1 MTEPVQDKDPAPAH
15 LAEHTEN
22 TPAPPS
28 APEEAAE
35 PATGEVAGRA
45 TQSSNPEVLQAALA
59 QVQEEKDALEAQ
71 YNTLLE
77 KLAHMRTTVGE
88 RLRQDAEELD
98 RREQQIERLTT
109 QLGDLETTNV
119 SLREELV
126 ASHAESE
133 RVTEEMDKLRAE
145 VAKSAAQDTF
155 EEQNRLEMR
164 CRELQETV
172 DAQRVDLDRYETSFR
187 EERAWRE
194 DMEAQA
200 QRTDAALTSA
210 REREVQLQGAVE
222 QEKQLSRQLQ
232 QALEE
237 FQLAQERDMRR
248 TVGEM
253 QDQVDKAE
261 AALESHKLQLHDAE
275 SQLAAAQEAVGRCGA
290 LEQEVKEKNLLI
302 GKLRHEAV
310 ILNEHL
316 TEALRQVRRDSSG
329 TMVDRRLVT
338 NLVLQ
343 FLAVPR
349 ADSKRFEILKLMASV
364 LQWDEEERE
373 KAGLQRA
380 HDRGGFR
387 FFGFGGAKPPPSPSR
402 SGTGDESVS
411 NLFVEFLLS
420 EVERSEKGE
429 GKAPPPSA
437 EGDAPFDL
445 NRLAQLDAPASGT
458 SARSADEGSSRQ
470 P

>member
-1 MTEPVQDKDPAPAH
+1 MNEPVQDKDPAPVQPP
-15 LAEHTEN
+15 EHTEN
-22 TPAPPS
+22 MPAPPT
-28 APEEAAE
+28 AATEATE
-35 PATGEVAGRA
+35 PPMSGVAGRS
-45 TQSSNPEVLQAALA
+45 TQSSDPEALQAALV

-98 RREQQIERLTT
+98 RREQEIERLTT
-109 QLGDLETTNV
+109 QLGELETTNV

-210 REREVQLQGAVE
+210 REREVQLQGTVE
-222 QEKQLSRQLQ
+222 QEKQLARQLQ

-261 AALESHKLQLHDAE
+261 AALESHKLQLHDAQ
-275 SQLAAAQEAVGRCGA
+275 SQLAAAQEAAGRCGA

-387 FFGFGGAKPPPSPSR
+387 FLGFGGAKPPPSPSR
-402 SGTGDESVS
+402 SGAGD
-411 NLFVEFLLS
+411 EFLLS
-420 EVERSEKGE
+420 EVERGEKGE

-445 NRLAQLDAPASGT
+445 NRLAQLDAPAPGPST
-458 SARSADEGSSRQ
+458 RSAAEGSSLQ

>member
-1 MTEPVQDKDPAPAH
+1 MNEPVQDKDPAPVQPP
-15 LAEHTEN
+15 EHTEN
-22 TPAPPS
+22 MPAPPT
-28 APEEAAE
+28 AATEATE
-35 PATGEVAGRA
+35 PATSGVAGRS
-45 TQSSNPEVLQAALA
+45 TQSSDPDALQAALV

-109 QLGDLETTNV
+109 QLGELETTNV

-210 REREVQLQGAVE
+210 REREVQLQGTVE
-222 QEKQLSRQLQ
+222 QEKQLARQLQ

-237 FQLAQERDMRR
+237 FQLGTSPGTTDLSPRA
-248 TVGEM
+248 
-253 QDQVDKAE
+253 
-261 AALESHKLQLHDAE
+261 
-275 SQLAAAQEAVGRCGA
+275 
-290 LEQEVKEKNLLI
+290 
-302 GKLRHEAV
+302 RHAP
-310 ILNEHL
+310 NG
-316 TEALRQVRRDSSG
+316 RRD
-329 TMVDRRLVT
+329 
-338 NLVLQ
+338 
-343 FLAVPR
+343 
-349 ADSKRFEILKLMASV
+349 
-364 LQWDEEERE
+364 
-373 KAGLQRA
+373 AGPGGQG
-380 HDRGGFR
+380 RGCAR
-387 FFGFGGAKPPPSPSR
+387 VAQ
-402 SGTGDESVS
+402 VA
-411 NLFVEFLLS
+411 
-420 EVERSEKGE
+420 
-429 GKAPPPSA
+429 AP
-437 EGDAPFDL
+437 
-445 NRLAQLDAPASGT
+445 
-458 SARSADEGSSRQ
+458 
-470 P
+470 

>member
-1 MTEPVQDKDPAPAH
+1 
-15 LAEHTEN
+15 
-22 TPAPPS
+22 
-28 APEEAAE
+28 
-35 PATGEVAGRA
+35 
-45 TQSSNPEVLQAALA
+45 
-59 QVQEEKDALEAQ
+59 
-71 YNTLLE
+71 
-77 KLAHMRTTVGE
+77 
-88 RLRQDAEELD
+88 
-98 RREQQIERLTT
+98 
-109 QLGDLETTNV
+109 
-119 SLREELV
+119 
-126 ASHAESE
+126 
-133 RVTEEMDKLRAE
+133 
-145 VAKSAAQDTF
+145 
-155 EEQNRLEMR
+155 
-164 CRELQETV
+164 
-172 DAQRVDLDRYETSFR
+172 
-187 EERAWRE
+187 
-194 DMEAQA
+194 
-200 QRTDAALTSA
+200 
-210 REREVQLQGAVE
+210 
-222 QEKQLSRQLQ
+222 
-232 QALEE
+232 
-237 FQLAQERDMRR
+237 
-248 TVGEM
+248 M

-261 AALESHKLQLHDAE
+261 AALESHKLQLHDAQ
-275 SQLAAAQEAVGRCGA
+275 SQLAAAQEAAGRCGA

-387 FFGFGGAKPPPSPSR
+387 FLGFGGAKPPPSPSR
-402 SGTGDESVS
+402 SGAGDEVRGGGLTQSVS

-420 EVERSEKGE
+420 EVERGEKG
-429 GKAPPPSA
+429 GDKPPPPST

-445 NRLAQLDAPASGT
+445 NRLAQLDARAPGGGPST
-458 SARSADEGSSRQ
+458 SAAPDGASLQ